1 MFKALSESQVLRQ
14 VLHPVLHPILHPDP
28 ENEEGEGKSPIID

>member
-1 MFKALSESQVLRQ
+1 MFKALSESQ

>member
-1 MFKALSESQVLRQ
+1 MFKALSESQVL
-14 VLHPVLHPILHPDP
+14 HPVLHPDP